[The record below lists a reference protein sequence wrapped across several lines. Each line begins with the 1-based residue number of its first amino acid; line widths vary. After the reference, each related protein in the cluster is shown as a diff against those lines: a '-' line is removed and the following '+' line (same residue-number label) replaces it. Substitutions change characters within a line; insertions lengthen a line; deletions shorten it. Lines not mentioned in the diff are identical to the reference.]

1 MGLVS
6 SEDTIPFRH
15 CDPHAW
21 LSQVEGL
28 LTREMGRAMH
38 ALAVSFRAMDSVGA
52 GTLQPPLTV
61 PVCDAAG
68 LDFGPGLSDFV
79 TETSVSA
86 YALSTP
92 THSPM
97 LCSPCPVWAGV
108 HGHPIVY
115 SHLLSVRCIGWYS
128 SSRA

>member
-1 MGLVS
+1 MVTL
-6 SEDTIPFRH
+6 IL
-15 CDPHAW
+15 

-79 TETSVSA
+79 TETSVSPF
-86 YALSTP
+86 ALSTP

-97 LCSPCPVWAGV
+97 CALHVRCVCAGA
-108 HGHPIVY
+108 HGHPIVCSY
-115 SHLLSVRCIGWYS
+115 LLSLCCTGWYS